1 MSNCVAGRV
10 SGQARWRAPLLILCA
25 MLTANALHAHSG
37 ADETLYVAETGT
49 DRDRCLEPQ
58 QPCRTLGYALAV
70 AGKGSRVQLAPGT
83 YDVADTGDLFHIV
96 SGMIDVVGGVEPG
109 KEFRGSAEGVA
120 ILTGVPVE
128 YRDLLRDRG
137 LHVIADRKNIDGP
150 TTAEAE
156 KLLSLHQRLKSGATP
171 SPCVAGMAGELECDA
186 VDLLA
191 HFSFAD
197 LSTPPSSATD
207 VWGFVDLNTDR
218 EYAIVAYNIGTAVID
233 VTDPS
238 DPVEVAFIDGQRAS
252 WRDIKVYQYFD
263 SSESRWMA
271 YAYVTTDGSSD
282 GLFVIDMT
290 DLPHSVRRTGYAG
303 DFFSAHNVYATNTD
317 YRTGIALSEA
327 APTLIIAGS
336 NLGSGRYRAYSL
348 ANPASPTFVG
358 GASSPDYMHDAASM
372 IITDSRKDTQCVNG
386 TSYCEVMFDF
396 NETTV
401 DIWDVTNAAQPS
413 RLSRTPYNNA
423 SYVHS
428 GWVAEDRRHLFVHD
442 ELDEQQRGLQTTV
455 RVFSLANLAAPEE
468 VGSWTG
474 PTRAI
479 DHNGFVRGNRYY
491 ISNYSRGLTI
501 LDISDPIAP
510 EAVGQLDTYPFSN
523 STSFVGAWG
532 VYPYLSKG
540 TVAISDI
547 DTGLYLARDRSLD
560 VPQGKLS
567 FVSPS
572 AGGTEGQ
579 TVQLAVQR
587 SGGTAADIS
596 VDVEVLHATTSSDD
610 IQAVTERL
618 AWGNGV
624 SGNQVVSVPLVND
637 GISESLEHLIVR
649 LVNPQG
655 GATLGEQSVA
665 SVYVSDPGSTS
676 QIRFFSDAIE
686 IAERGFATAVVVLQR
701 TGSAVGA
708 VSVDFAVTGGTA
720 AAGSDYDGPASGS
733 VSWNDGDAAP
743 KNLLFRIVDD
753 GINEGTEFFDLELSN
768 ASGATISGSS
778 SVRVTIADGRGS
790 NTAPNAIAGSSQVVT
805 ANTVVTLNGTQST
818 DSDGDTLEFQ
828 WLQIGGPNVTLN
840 NANAATATFTAPSV
854 TSDTMLQFR
863 LTVTDPSG
871 LSDSATVTVTVTRE
885 GSSNS
890 GSSGGGAAGWL
901 LLLCLL
907 AAAMRPRSTRTG
919 GVSR

>member
-1 MSNCVAGRV
+1 MCA
-10 SGQARWRAPLLILCA
+10 LIAADQLY
-25 MLTANALHAHSG
+25 AHGG
-37 ADETLYVAETGT
+37 ADETLYVTETGT

-58 QPCRTLGYALAV
+58 RPCRTLGYALAV

-83 YDVADTGDLFHIV
+83 YDVADSGDLFHIV

-109 KEFRGSAEGVA
+109 KEFRGPSEGVA
-120 ILTGVPVE
+120 ILTGIPVE

-137 LHVIADRKNIDGP
+137 LHVIADRKSIDGP
-150 TTAEAE
+150 TVAEAE
-156 KLLSLHQRLKSGATP
+156 KLLSLHQQLKSGATA

-197 LSTPPSSATD
+197 ISTPPSSATD
-207 VWGFVDLNTDR
+207 VWGFVDLNTER
-218 EYAIVAYNIGTAVID
+218 EYAIIAYNIGTAVID
-233 VTDPS
+233 VTDPA
-238 DPVEVAFIDGQRAS
+238 DPVEVGFIDGQRAS

-263 SSESRWMA
+263 AGENRWMA

-290 DLPHSVRRTGYAG
+290 GLPHSVRRAGFAG

-317 YRTGIALSEA
+317 YRTGIALSQA
-327 APTLIIAGS
+327 TPTLIIAGS

-348 ANPASPTFVG
+348 SNPASPVFVG
-358 GASSPDYMHDAASM
+358 GASSSDYMHDAASM
-372 IITDSRKDTQCVNG
+372 IVTDNRKDTQCVNG
-386 TSYCEVMFDF
+386 TSYCEVMIDF

-401 DIWDVTNAAQPS
+401 DIWDVTNAAQAS

-428 GWVAEDRRHLFVHD
+428 GWVAEDRQHLFVHD

-455 RVFSLANLAAPEE
+455 RVFSLANLEAPVE

-501 LDISDPIAP
+501 LDISEPTAP
-510 EAVGQLDTYPFSN
+510 VAVGQLDTYPFSN

-532 VYPYLSKG
+532 VYPYFSNE
-540 TVAISDI
+540 TIAISDI
-547 DTGLYLARDRSLD
+547 DTGLYLARDRSVD
-560 VPQGKLS
+560 VPQGRLS
-567 FVSPS
+567 FVAPS
-572 AGGTEGQ
+572 AGGIEGQ
-579 TVQLAVQR
+579 TVQFAVQR
-587 SGGTAADIS
+587 SGGTVGGVS
-596 VDVEVLHATTSSDD
+596 VDIEVLHATTGSAD
-610 IQAVTERL
+610 IQPVTSRL
-618 AWGNGV
+618 TWGNGV
-624 SGNQVVSVPLVND
+624 SGDQVVSVPLVND
-637 GISESLEHLIVR
+637 GIGENLEHLMIR
-649 LVNPQG
+649 LANPQG
-655 GATLGEQSVA
+655 GATLGEYSVA
-665 SVYVSDPGSTS
+665 SVYISDPGSTS
-676 QIRFFSDAIE
+676 QIRFFNDAIE
-686 IAERGFATAVVVLQR
+686 TAERGFATAVVVLQR
-701 TGSAVGA
+701 TGSAEGP
-708 VSVDFAVTGGTA
+708 VSVDFAVSAGTA
-720 AAGSDYDGPASGS
+720 SAGSDYDGPASGS
-733 VSWNDGDAAP
+733 VSWSDGDAAP

-753 GINEGTEFFDLELSN
+753 GTGEDTEFFDLQLSD

-778 SVRVTIADGRGS
+778 SIRVTIADGRGS
-790 NTAPNAIAGSSQVVT
+790 NTAPNAIAGSSQVVV
-805 ANTVVTLNGTQST
+805 ANTVVTLNGAQSS
-818 DSDGDTLEFQ
+818 DSDGDVLEFQ

-840 NANAATATFTAPSV
+840 NANAASANFTAPAV

-885 GSSNS
+885 DNSAS

-901 LLLCLL
+901 LLLYLL
-907 AAAMRPRSTRTG
+907 AAGVRRSSTRTG
-919 GVSR
+919 AASR

>member
-1 MSNCVAGRV
+1 M
-10 SGQARWRAPLLILCA
+10 
-25 MLTANALHAHSG
+25 
-37 ADETLYVAETGT
+37 YVADTGT

-58 QPCRTLGYALAV
+58 QPCRTLGYALSV

-109 KEFRGSAEGVA
+109 KEFRGPSEGVS

-128 YRDLLRDRG
+128 YRELLRDRG
-137 LHVIADRKNIDGP
+137 LHVIADRKNIEGP
-150 TTAEAE
+150 TAAEAE
-156 KLLSLHQRLKSGATP
+156 KLLALHQQLKSGATA

-197 LSTPPSSATD
+197 ISTPPSSATD

-218 EYAIVAYNIGTAVID
+218 EYAIVGYNIGTAVID

-238 DPVEVAFIDGQRAS
+238 APVEVGFIDGQRAS

-263 SSESRWMA
+263 AGESRWMA

-290 DLPHSVRRTGYAG
+290 DLPHSVRRTGYTG
-303 DFFSAHNVYATNTD
+303 DFFSAHNAYATNTD

-327 APTLIIAGS
+327 TPTLIIAGS

-348 ANPASPTFVG
+348 ANPASPSFVG

-386 TSYCEVMFDF
+386 TSYCEVMIDF

-401 DIWDVTNAAQPS
+401 DVWDVTNAAQPS
-413 RLSRTPYNNA
+413 RLSRTPYSNA

-428 GWVAEDRRHLFVHD
+428 GWVAEDRLHLFVHD

-455 RVFSLANLAAPEE
+455 RVFSLDNLEAPAE
-468 VGSWTG
+468 VGFWTG
-474 PTRAI
+474 STSAI

-491 ISNYSRGLTI
+491 ISNYSRGLII
-501 LDISDPIAP
+501 LDISDPTAP
-510 EAVGQLDTYPFSN
+510 EAVGLLDTYPFSN
-523 STSFVGAWG
+523 NTSFVGAWG
-532 VYPYLSKG
+532 VYPYLSNG

-560 VPQGKLS
+560 VPQGTLS
-567 FVSPS
+567 FVTPS

-587 SGGTAADIS
+587 SGGTAGAVS
-596 VDVEVLHATTSSDD
+596 VDIEVLHATTNSDD

-624 SGNQVVSVPLVND
+624 SANQVVSVPLVGD
-637 GISESLEHLIVR
+637 GLSENLEHLMIR

-655 GATLGEQSVA
+655 GATLGAQSVA
-665 SVYVSDPGSTS
+665 SVNVSDPGSSS

-701 TGSAVGA
+701 TGSAQGA

-733 VSWNDGDAAP
+733 VSWSDGDAAP
-743 KNLLFRIVDD
+743 RNLLFRIVDD
-753 GINEGTEFFDLELSN
+753 GTGEDSEFFDLELSN

-790 NTAPNAIAGSSQVVT
+790 NTAPNAIAGSSQVVA
-805 ANTVVTLNGTQST
+805 ANALVTLNGTQSS
-818 DSDGDTLEFQ
+818 DSDGDTLEYQ
-828 WLQIGGPNVTLN
+828 WLQIAGPNVTLN
-840 NANAATATFTAPSV
+840 NANAASATFTAPSV

-863 LTVTDPSG
+863 LTVTDPLG

-885 GSSNS
+885 DSSS
-890 GSSGGGAAGWL
+890 GGSSGGGAAGYL

-907 AAAMRPRSTRTG
+907 ASAVRPGSSRTG
-919 GVSR
+919 DVARWSVRGRARSK

>member
-1 MSNCVAGRV
+1 MFVVCTVIAAG
-10 SGQARWRAPLLILCA
+10 Q
-25 MLTANALHAHSG
+25 LHAHGG
-37 ADETLYVAETGT
+37 ADETLYVTETGN

-96 SGMIDVVGGVEPG
+96 SGMIDVVGGVDPG
-109 KEFRGSAEGVA
+109 NEFRGPSEGVS

-128 YRDLLRDRG
+128 YRELLRDRG
-137 LHVIADRKNIDGP
+137 LHVIADRKNIEGP
-150 TTAEAE
+150 TVAEAE
-156 KLLSLHQRLKSGATP
+156 KLLKLHQQLKSGATAG
-171 SPCVAGMAGELECDA
+171 PCVAGMAGELECDA

-197 LSTPPSSATD
+197 ISTPPTSTTD
-207 VWGFVDLNTDR
+207 VWGFVDLNTAR
-218 EYAIVAYNIGTAVID
+218 EYVIVAYNIGTAVID
-233 VTDPS
+233 VTDPE
-238 DPVEVAFIDGQRAS
+238 DPVEVGFIDGQRAS

-263 SSESRWMA
+263 ADDGRWRT

-282 GLFVIDMT
+282 GLFVIDLT
-290 DLPHSVRRTGYAG
+290 DLPHSVRRAGYAG
-303 DFFSAHNVYATNTD
+303 DFFSAHNVHATNTD

-327 APTLIIAGS
+327 TPTLIVAGS

-348 ANPASPTFVG
+348 ANPVSPVFVG

-372 IITDSRKDTQCVNG
+372 IVTDTRKDTQCTNG
-386 TSYCEVMFDF
+386 TSYCEVMIDF

-401 DIWDVTNAAQPS
+401 DIWDVTDASQPA

-428 GWVAEDRRHLFVHD
+428 GWIAEDRQHLFVHD
-442 ELDEQQRGLQTTV
+442 ELDEQQRSLQTTV
-455 RVFSLANLAAPEE
+455 RVFSLANLESPVE

-474 PTRAI
+474 PTSAI

-501 LDISDPIAP
+501 LDISDATAP
-510 EAVGQLDTYPFSN
+510 LAVGQLDTYPFSN

-532 VYPYLSKG
+532 VYPYLSND
-540 TVAISDI
+540 TIAISDI
-547 DTGLYLARDRSLD
+547 DTGLYLARDRSVD
-560 VPQGKLS
+560 VPQGRLS
-567 FVSPS
+567 FVAPS

-579 TVQLAVQR
+579 TVQLVVQR
-587 SGGTAADIS
+587 SGGTVGGVS
-596 VDVEVLHATTSSDD
+596 VEIEVLHATTSSDD
-610 IQAVTERL
+610 IQTVTSRL
-618 AWGNGV
+618 TWGNGV
-624 SGNQVVSVPLVND
+624 SGNQAVSVPLVND
-637 GISESLEHLIVR
+637 GVGENLEFLLMR

-655 GATLGEQSVA
+655 GATLRAQNVA

-676 QIRFFSDAIE
+676 RTGFFGDEIE

-701 TGSAVGA
+701 TGSAAGA
-708 VSVDFAVTGGTA
+708 ASVDFAVTGGSA

-733 VSWNDGDAAP
+733 VSWSDGDAAP
-743 KNLLFRIVDD
+743 KNLSFRIVDD
-753 GINEGTEFFDLELSN
+753 GTGEDTEFFDLQLSN

-778 SVRVTIADGRGS
+778 SLRVTIADGRGS
-790 NTAPNAIAGSSQVVT
+790 NTAPNAIAGSSQVVA
-805 ANTVVTLNGTQST
+805 ANTVVTLNGAQSS
-818 DSDGDTLEFQ
+818 DSDGDTLTYQ

-840 NANAATATFTAPSV
+840 NANAANANFTAPSV
-854 TSDTMLQFR
+854 TSDTMLEFR
-863 LTVTDPSG
+863 LTVADPSG
-871 LSDSATVTVTVTRE
+871 LSDSASVTVTVTRE
-885 GSSNS
+885 DNSAS

-901 LLLCLL
+901 LLLSLL
-907 AAAMRPRSTRTG
+907 ATVVRRASTRRG
-919 GVSR
+919 AA